1 MSLDR
6 ILDKVRQWRR
16 PWASGSEPLEIHRA
30 ILEDVEAQSVA
41 AGGGRRV
48 FPFDRVEVKLLAAT
62 PEEKVRLE
70 AVAQEAWNLPAEAA
84 ERLRAR
90 GVRVPEGLVVSV
102 EVVEAAA
109 MAPGGRRYT
118 VTFSKTARQGTP
130 AGPAKAAATAAE
142 VARAGSSADAGAAPA
157 RCSAN
162 AEAAQVRADANA
174 EAAQVGGDA
183 NAAAAGEVGATAAMG
198 AFADEAGGGGG
209 PAADAVAAGGPAVDA
224 GATGSGAP
232 AGAST
237 PAVAAVATAEA
248 TMAGVGGAAAVG
260 MIGER
265 PAARQGRGGRPLLR
279 LAVLKGKAVREAYSC
294 DADRLYLGRLEE
306 VVDGAGRVRRRN
318 DIAFLEEG
326 DLNQTV
332 SREHARIAWEPESR
346 AFWLRDEGSSS
357 GTVIFRAGR
366 SIEVSRHDRRGVR
379 LETGD
384 EVYLGRA
391 ALRVEI
397 GDASG
402 ASPRFDP

>member
-90 GVRVPEGLVVSV
+90 GVRVPEGLVVTV
-102 EVVEAAA
+102 EVVAAA
-109 MAPGGRRYT
+109 ALAPGGRRYA

-130 AGPAKAAATAAE
+130 SGPARAAATAAE
-142 VARAGSSADAGAAPA
+142 AARAGSTADAGAAPA
-157 RCSAN
+157 RSSAN
-162 AEAAQVRADANA
+162 AEPAQVRAGANA
-174 EAAQVGGDA
+174 EAAQVGAAAD
-183 NAAAAGEVGATAAMG
+183 AAAAGEVGATAAMG
-198 AFADEAGGGGG
+198 AVADEAGGGGG
-209 PAADAVAAGGPAVDA
+209 PAADAVAAGGGPAVEA
-224 GATGSGAP
+224 GATGPGAL
-232 AGAST
+232 AGASA
-237 PAVAAVATAEA
+237 PAVAAVAAAEA
-248 TMAGVGGAAAVG
+248 TTAGAGAGAAAVG
-260 MIGER
+260 LIGER
-265 PAARQGRGGRPLLR
+265 PAARQGHGGRPLLR

-306 VVDGAGRVRRRN
+306 VLDGAGRVRRRN
-318 DIAFLEEG
+318 DVAFLEEG

-397 GDASG
+397 GDAIHS
-402 ASPRFDP
+402 AR